1 MSIPETNPT
10 RDALRSL
17 WIIRHTWDPKM
28 RGIVRGLLRVNVE
41 KLRNGKR

>member
-17 WIIRHTWDPKM
+17 WIIRNTWDPRM
-28 RGIVRGLLRVNVE
+28 RGIVRSLLRVNVE
-41 KLRNGKR
+41 RLRNSRR

>member
-17 WIIRHTWDPKM
+17 WIIRNTWDPRM
-28 RGIVRGLLRVNVE
+28 RGIVRGLIRADVE
-41 KLRNGKR
+41 RLRNGRR